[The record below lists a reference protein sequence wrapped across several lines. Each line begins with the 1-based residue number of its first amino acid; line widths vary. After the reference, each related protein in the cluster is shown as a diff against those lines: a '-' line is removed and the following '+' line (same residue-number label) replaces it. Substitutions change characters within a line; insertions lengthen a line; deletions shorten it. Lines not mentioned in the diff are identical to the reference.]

1 MDVFFLNNEIIVSCF
16 GPFLSLDVNF
26 YNDLDFYC
34 VDTGVEVVSRPEEV
48 EEEAV
53 ARSTRTEKAS
63 DGGKVTTTT
72 TVTTHKTKGK
82 MIDRLS
88 SVNNI
93 IDHLMI

>member
-1 MDVFFLNNEIIVSCF
+1 MTAL
-16 GPFLSLDVNF
+16 G
-26 YNDLDFYC
+26 
-34 VDTGVEVVSRPEEV
+34 VVSRPEEV

-82 MIDRLS
+82 MIHCYLWMITDQII
-88 SVNNI
+88 NNPVI
-93 IDHLMI
+93 